1 MRPLCQQPLI
11 VRPVWG
17 GDFLARRWGKGEA
30 PVGESWEVWRENRTL
45 DGRRFGDVA
54 DFPLLIKLLD
64 VKDRLSVQ
72 VHPND
77 AAARLLEGLPHG
89 KSEGWVVL
97 HAAPGAQVACGL
109 VRELSEEEL
118 RARALTG
125 DIEED
130 LAWRA
135 VRAGDVIDVPAG
147 TIHAIDGGVILYE
160 VQQPCDVTYRLYD
173 WGRPRPIHVDKAV
186 AVARRSPARPVPP
199 PTAGRCGA
207 EQLLATEHFVV
218 DRVVAGP
225 REVTDGWEAF
235 TVVEGH
241 LRIAG
246 VSLDAGAT
254 VVVPPGPFAIEGDGV
269 ALAARAPSTAP
280 PLRA

>member
-1 MRPLCQQPLI
+1 MRPVRQHPRV

-17 GDFLARRWGKGEA
+17 GEFLARAWSKGEA
-30 PVGESWEVWRENRTL
+30 PVGETWEVWRENQTF
-45 DGRRFGDVA
+45 DGRVFGEVV

-64 VKDRLSVQ
+64 EKDRLSVQ

-77 AAARLLEGLPHG
+77 AAARALEGLPHG

-109 VRELSEEEL
+109 LRELSEEEL

-125 DIEED
+125 AIEED
-130 LAWRA
+130 LAWRP

-173 WGRPRPIHVDKAV
+173 WGRPRPLHVEQAV
-186 AVARRSPARPVPP
+186 AVARRAPARPVPP
-199 PTAGRCGA
+199 PIAGRCGA

-218 DRVVAGP
+218 DRVVVGP
-225 REVTDGWEAF
+225 REVTGGWEAL
-235 TVVEGH
+235 TVVEGR

-246 VSLDAGAT
+246 VPLEAGGT
-254 VVVPPGPFAIEGDGV
+254 VVVPPGPCAIEGEGV
-269 ALAARAPSTAP
+269 ALAARVP
-280 PLRA
+280 